1 MYKIVAVD
9 LDGTL
14 LNSFGEVSLA
24 TKETLN
30 KVKERGVEVVLAS
43 GRTIDSVENLSLE
56 LNTSRYII
64 SGNGAILYDVQEKE
78 ILHNRF
84 LSKKQVLDII
94 KICDEN
100 SIFYNVYAE
109 NEIITPNLSYNVLFY
124 HKENV
129 NKEESKRTVINVVEN
144 VSKYIEESDKNE
156 YLKVT
161 ICDET
166 KFIFNSI
173 IRKLRTYGDIDVL
186 DVSHMSRK
194 KIKVGTTDVDV
205 EYFYTEI
212 TNKNVNKWTALE
224 VLLKRLNIVREEVM
238 AIGDNINY
246 KEMIE
251 EAGLGIVTGNSSP
264 MMKEIADVV
273 VADNNSDGVKEALE
287 KYILGE

>member
-14 LNSFGEVSLA
+14 LNSYGEVSL
-24 TKETLN
+24 ETRKILN
-30 KVKERGVEVVLAS
+30 AVKEKGVEVVLAS
-43 GRTIDSVENLSLE
+43 GRTISSVENLATD

-64 SGNGAILYDVQEKE
+64 SGNGAILYDIQEKQV
-78 ILHNRF
+78 LHNRF
-84 LSKKQVLDII
+84 LNKNQVLDII
-94 KICDEN
+94 RICEEN

-109 NEIITPNLSYNVLFY
+109 NEIITPNLNYNVLFY

-129 NKEESKRTVINVVEN
+129 NKEESKRTIINVVNN
-144 VSKYIEESDKNE
+144 VEKYIEESDKNE

-194 KIKVGTTDVDV
+194 KIKVGTAEVDV

-224 VLLKRLNIVREEVM
+224 VLLEKLNISREEVM
-238 AIGDNINY
+238 AIGDNVND
-246 KEMIE
+246 KEMVE

-287 KYILGE
+287 KYILN

>member
-224 VLLKRLNIVREEVM
+224 VLLKRLNIEREEVM
-238 AIGDNINY
+238 AIGDNIND

>member
-43 GRTIDSVENLSLE
+43 GRPIDSVENLSLE

-238 AIGDNINY
+238 AIGDNIND

-287 KYILGE
+287 KYKLGE

>member
-30 KVKERGVEVVLAS
+30 KVKERGVEVILAS

-64 SGNGAILYDVQEKE
+64 SGNGAILYDIQEKE

-224 VLLKRLNIVREEVM
+224 VLLKRLNIEREEVM
-238 AIGDNINY
+238 AIGDNIND

>member
-24 TKETLN
+24 TKEVLN

-64 SGNGAILYDVQEKE
+64 SGNGAILYDVQEKT

-84 LSKKQVLDII
+84 LNKKQVLDII
-94 KICDEN
+94 KICDET

-129 NKEESKRTVINVVEN
+129 NKEESKRTVINVVNN
-144 VSKYIEESDKNE
+144 VAKYIEESDKNE

-173 IRKLRTYGDIDVL
+173 IRKLRTCEDIDVL

-194 KIKVGTTDVDV
+194 KIKVGTAEVDV

-224 VLLKRLNIVREEVM
+224 VLLEKLGVSREEVM
-238 AIGDNINY
+238 AIGDNIND
-246 KEMIE
+246 KEMVE
-251 EAGLGIVTGNSSP
+251 EAGLGVVTGNSSP

-287 KYILGE
+287 KYVLGE

>member
-238 AIGDNINY
+238 AIGDNIND

>member
-224 VLLKRLNIVREEVM
+224 VLLKRLNIERKEVM
-238 AIGDNINY
+238 AIGDNIND